1 MRPGPN
7 VRRMRNRNNN
17 GRKHMPNRPHTFE
30 SNGPDVK
37 IRGSAQ
43 QVLEKYLMLARDA
56 YSSGDRVQSE
66 NYFQHAEHYY
76 RVIMANGGGQ
86 EQRPHYG
93 PMTPAD
99 RDEPQPEDVV
109 VAPQHR
115 EMQPQV
121 PQPVHQHPQ
130 QHQHHQNQPHQQHHQ
145 QNQPRPQPNG
155 SGGGNGANGNGA
167 GYDDGRP
174 GGPAIPGEPTR
185 Q

>member
-7 VRRMRNRNNN
+7 VRRMRNRNN
-17 GRKHMPNRPHTFE
+17 GRKHSNNMPNRSNTFE
-30 SNGPDVK
+30 SNGPEVK

-109 VAPQHR
+109 VGPQHR
-115 EMQPQV
+115 EMQPQ
-121 PQPVHQHPQ
+121 
-130 QHQHHQNQPHQQHHQ
+130 QHQQQQHHQ
-145 QNQPRPQPNG
+145 HQHQQHQQHQQPRPQPNG
-155 SGGGNGANGNGA
+155 NGASGNGNGAN
-167 GYDDGRP
+167 YEDGRAP
-174 GGPAIPGEPTR
+174 GPAGPGEEPTR

>member
-7 VRRMRNRNNN
+7 VRRMRNRNN
-17 GRKHMPNRPHTFE
+17 GRKHNNNMPNRSHTFE
-30 SNGPDVK
+30 SNGPEVK

-109 VAPQHR
+109 VGPQHR
-115 EMQPQV
+115 EMQPQ
-121 PQPVHQHPQ
+121 
-130 QHQHHQNQPHQQHHQ
+130 QHQQQQHHQ
-145 QNQPRPQPNG
+145 HQHQHQHQQHQQPRPQPNG
-155 SGGGNGANGNGA
+155 NGASGNGNGAN
-167 GYDDGRP
+167 YEDGRAP
-174 GGPAIPGEPTR
+174 GPAVPGEEPTR

>member
-1 MRPGPN
+1 
-7 VRRMRNRNNN
+7 MRNRNN
-17 GRKHMPNRPHTFE
+17 GRKHNNNMPNRSHTFE

-109 VAPQHR
+109 VGPQHR
-115 EMQPQV
+115 EMQPQQH
-121 PQPVHQHPQ
+121 QPHQQHPHQ
-130 QHQHHQNQPHQQHHQ
+130 QQQHHQHQHHQHQHHQ
-145 QNQPRPQPNG
+145 PRSQPNG
-155 SGGGNGANGNGA
+155 SGGGNGA
-167 GYDDGRP
+167 GYEDGRTP
-174 GGPAIPGEPTR
+174 GPAGPGEPTR